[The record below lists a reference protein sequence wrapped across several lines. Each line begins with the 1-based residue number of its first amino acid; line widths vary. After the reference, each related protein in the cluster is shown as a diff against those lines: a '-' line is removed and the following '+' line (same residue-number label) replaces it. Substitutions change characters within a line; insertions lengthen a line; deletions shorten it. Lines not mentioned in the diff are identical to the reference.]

1 MHLSEHIT
9 QLENKITEVL
19 TERTDSLIREEPEHE
34 KAHGFTNAQA
44 DEHDIDERHGHPKD
58 RSMIRTGPYRDNDPE
73 SWATPYTS
81 KFKYHPG
88 TDQTD
93 YSPEMVDAM
102 WGKEQRFAASGAHK
116 PGHKSQDLIKK
127 QKPAVARPL
136 PIREEPEH
144 EKAHGFTNAQADEH
158 DKGYFRPY
166 DARPDRPKVP
176 KVPKPP
182 KSREATIRDLQ
193 AYTAPDELQAQPF
206 PTYNALPKGEEGKS
220 RNPFRKVKEDEV
232 DEATLHLPQGDRGG
246 MDGMRDMISM
256 FDLDD
261 AKGQGEWSYDA
272 DHDGDTDVRVSIGD
286 LEDDNDDW
294 AYRED
299 AGSDDGF
306 VDGSGSCGDDTEV
319 TSLPMGFGD
328 EQAISTLE
336 PVGDMNGGEEIDF
349 NKIGNAFKAM
359 TKYF

>member
-19 TERTDSLIREEPEHE
+19 TEGIVKNPDGTPKTFKRTIPHEE
-34 KAHGFTNAQA
+34 AHQLST
-44 DEHDIDERHGHPKD
+44 
-58 RSMIRTGPYRDNDPE
+58 
-73 SWATPYTS
+73 
-81 KFKYHPG
+81 
-88 TDQTD
+88 TDQ
-93 YSPEMVDAM
+93 
-102 WGKEQRFAASGAHK
+102 
-116 PGHKSQDLIKK
+116 
-127 QKPAVARPL
+127 
-136 PIREEPEH
+136 
-144 EKAHGFTNAQADEH
+144 AQADEH
-158 DKGYFRPY
+158 DKGYFRSD
-166 DARPDRPKVP
+166 DARPKRTKLEIPRDDFAHEKAHKPLPKTS
-176 KVPKPP
+176 
-182 KSREATIRDLQ
+182 KSKRGAP
-193 AYTAPDELQAQPF
+193 AYDTGPNELQAQQF
-206 PTYNALPKGEEGKS
+206 PTYNTTPKGKEGRS
-220 RNPFRKVKEDEV
+220 RNPYRKVAVDEV

-294 AYRED
+294 AYQED

>member
-19 TERTDSLIREEPEHE
+19 TERTDS
-34 KAHGFTNAQA
+34 
-44 DEHDIDERHGHPKD
+44 
-58 RSMIRTGPYRDNDPE
+58 
-73 SWATPYTS
+73 
-81 KFKYHPG
+81 
-88 TDQTD
+88 
-93 YSPEMVDAM
+93 
-102 WGKEQRFAASGAHK
+102 
-116 PGHKSQDLIKK
+116 
-127 QKPAVARPL
+127 

-166 DARPDRPKVP
+166 DARPNRPKVP
-176 KVPKPP
+176 KTPLTP
-182 KSREATIRDLQ
+182 KSKREPP
-193 AYTAPDELQAQPF
+193 AYDTGLDELQAQPF
-206 PTYNALPKGEEGKS
+206 PTY
-220 RNPFRKVKEDEV
+220 RKVKE

-261 AKGQGEWSYDA
+261 IKGQGEWSYDA

-294 AYRED
+294 AYREG
-299 AGSDDGF
+299 AGETNDGF
-306 VDGSGSCGDDTEV
+306 IDGSCGDDNDVEV

-328 EQAISTLE
+328 EQVISTME
-336 PVGDMNGGEEIDF
+336 PMGDDIDSSEEIDF
-349 NKIGNAFKAM
+349 NKIGNAFKEM